1 MAEETVVATP
11 PAEEK
16 KETVNISVTPFAG
29 NAWSETPPEPKTET
43 TVAKTETP
51 VSTTP
56 PVTEPKKEEEE
67 IIEEDEVYKR
77 EFGKTKQEFKTEYEE
92 LKKIKD
98 FKPEYKFE
106 NEESKRLAEA
116 IAKGDRK
123 EVRKILETQERL
135 EEFTAKEVND
145 ETAEEIIKLNMKLK
159 YSEQK
164 LSDKEIEYKFNKE
177 FGLPKEPSKKDD
189 ELDEDFDVRKSEW
202 QEKVNDIK
210 MARSIEAKLAK
221 PELEKLKSQ
230 IVLPVIDNSPAKAN
244 EPTQEE
250 LDKQKKWV
258 ENFMQSIES
267 NYTKAEGFSTKVK
280 DESVELPVSFKI
292 PEEDKVAIKESFKK
306 GFDITDYMAKRWF
319 DESNN
324 PKTEQMIYDRFVLDN
339 LDKILSG
346 IANNAANDRLDAFK
360 KTIKNIDLVKTTNQE
375 TFNPEQNGK
384 KVSPF
389 SKDAWSEQPI
399 RQN

>member
-1 MAEETVVATP
+1 MPEETNIVETPIQEQGNGVVTIQATP
-11 PAEEK
+11 
-16 KETVNISVTPFAG
+16 FGG
-29 NAWSETPPEPKTET
+29 NAWSETPPEPKKE
-43 TVAKTETP
+43 
-51 VSTTP
+51 
-56 PVTEPKKEEEE
+56 EPKIEPPIVTPEAEVPKKDEEE

-77 EFGKTKQEFKTEYEE
+77 EFGKTKQEFKSEYEE
-92 LKKIKD
+92 LKK
-98 FKPEYKFE
+98 FRETKPEYKFE

-145 ETAEEIIKLNMKLK
+145 ETAEDIIKLGMQLK
-159 YSEQK
+159 YK
-164 LSDKEIEYKFNKE
+164 DLSPKEIEYKFNKD
-177 FGLPKEPSKKDD
+177 FGLPKQPVQREE
-189 ELDEDFDVRKSEW
+189 ELDDDFASRKNEW

-230 IVLPVIDNSPAKAN
+230 IVLPVIDNAPAKAN

-250 LDKQKKWV
+250 LDNQKKWV

-360 KTIKNIDLVKTTNQE
+360 KTIKNIDLGKTTNQE